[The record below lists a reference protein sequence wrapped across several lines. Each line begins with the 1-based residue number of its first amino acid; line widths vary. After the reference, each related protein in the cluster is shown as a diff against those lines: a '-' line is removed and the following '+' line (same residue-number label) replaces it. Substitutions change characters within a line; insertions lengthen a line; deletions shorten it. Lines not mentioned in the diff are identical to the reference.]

1 MQRIRAAREAL
12 SDLFPLDADRFYSL
26 DKAHIAFTDQLVFR
40 FGKLQD
46 TMGAKLFPI
55 TLECLFEQPD
65 GLSAI
70 DMLNRLEKLELIKST
85 LQWRKFRE
93 ARNIISHEY
102 PANLDERLNA
112 LNQTYSYVSELE
124 HMYLNITAALQ
135 KRGWQIIQNTE

>member
-1 MQRIRAAREAL
+1 
-12 SDLFPLDADRFYSL
+12 LDADRFYGF
-26 DKAHIAFTDQLVFR
+26 DQAQVAFTDQLVFR

-46 TMGAKLFPI
+46 TMGSKLFPI

-70 DMLNRLEKLELIKST
+70 DMLNRLEKLELLDST

-124 HMYLNITAALQ
+124 NIFLNITATLQ
-135 KRGWQIIQNTE
+135 KQGWQVTPNTN